1 MPYVQK
7 ISAKQLNELR
17 EGDTPFFLID
27 VREKD
32 EWDGGHING
41 AVHIPLQ
48 TLSTEILKQVPDKKS
63 KIVLYCAS
71 GRRSQAG
78 SEYLVLIGY
87 EDVSNLDG
95 GYGSYSQK

>member
-7 ISAKQLNELR
+7 INSEQLHELFSR
-17 EGDTPFFLID
+17 DVSFFLID

-41 AVHIPLQ
+41 AMHIPLQ
-48 TLSTEILKQVPDKKS
+48 ILSTEILKQVPDKKS

-71 GRRSQAG
+71 GRRSQIG
-78 SEYLVLIGY
+78 SEYLVMIGY
-87 EDVSNLDG
+87 TDVSNLDG
-95 GYGSYSQK
+95 GYGNYSQK